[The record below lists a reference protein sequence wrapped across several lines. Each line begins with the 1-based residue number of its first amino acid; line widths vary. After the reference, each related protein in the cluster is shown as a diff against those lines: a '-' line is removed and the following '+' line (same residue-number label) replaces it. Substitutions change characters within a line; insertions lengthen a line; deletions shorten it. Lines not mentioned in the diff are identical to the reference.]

1 MIKNI
6 LAFSGVLLLIFEV
19 YNIIENER
27 ITKKYWENI
36 SKVKVGMT
44 LEEARKIIGD
54 SKYESWTQDNKS
66 GEIIV
71 SKDTNGKLTY
81 AVEYDM
87 VFGGSDNPKLF
98 FDPNTLIVTEI
109 LKGE

>member
-1 MIKNI
+1 MVKNI
-6 LAFSGVLLLIFEV
+6 LAFLGILLLIFEA
-19 YNIIENER
+19 YGYIQNER
-27 ITKKYWENI
+27 ITGKYWQNI
-36 SKVKVGMT
+36 EKVKVGMT

-71 SKDTNGKLTY
+71 SKDTNGKISY
-81 AVEYDM
+81 AIEYDM
-87 VFGGSDNPKLF
+87 VFGASDNPKIY

-109 LKGE
+109 SKGE

>member
-6 LAFSGVLLLIFEV
+6 LASLGILLLIFEA
-19 YNIIENER
+19 YNFIQKER
-27 ITKKYWENI
+27 INEKYWRNI

-54 SKYESWTQDNKS
+54 YKYESWTQDNKS

-71 SKDTNGKLTY
+71 SRDTNGKLTY

-87 VFGGSDNPKLF
+87 VFGGSDNPKIF

-109 LKGE
+109 LNGE